1 MHINTNAT
9 SYITRSSVGC
19 NIKRLGALGLEVHI
33 TEMDVRCQ
41 AGSGDTCD
49 QRLKA
54 YVVSIIEFKWI
65 SICGHDIN

>member
-9 SYITRSSVGC
+9 SYITRSTLGC
-19 NIKRLGALGLEVHI
+19 NIKRLGDLGLEVHI

-54 YVVSIIEFKWI
+54 YVVS
-65 SICGHDIN
+65 SIKVKRLRSYGFE